1 MHLTEEMDHNRTAY
15 TFSTNFIKQ
24 NGIQTVVNRRMLHG
38 LLNMMTGVFT
48 LPASIFCSADHRDLG
63 LDILEDTAIVD
74 VMDGITAFTDFKGL
88 FPIQLMADDSARHFF
103 GLLGYW
109 HKNNGSTGHQE
120 GHCCDLVAILS
131 TRHNMT

>member
-1 MHLTEEMDHNRTAY
+1 
-15 TFSTNFIKQ
+15 
-24 NGIQTVVNRRMLHG
+24 MLHE

-88 FPIQLMADDSARHFF
+88 FPIQLMADDSVGHFF
-103 GLLGYW
+103 GLLVHW
-109 HKNNGSTGHQE
+109 HTGHQE

-131 TRHNMT
+131 TRDNMRHSIMAAPSVAYFSYLHLGLYFYFCSFLAKQSE